1 MSVPLR
7 FWLQREGDFM
17 TRIIGVAILGI
28 TVALLAGCSHQ
39 KHEEGTKIS
48 ASEVPAAVMN
58 TAKTRLPG
66 AEVSSVEKENGKGG
80 VVYDL
85 EFKQGGRKYEMDI
98 KEDGT
103 LMEIEKQVMASDI
116 PAAVMTNVKAKYPN
130 ATVKEIMEVNKVSGK
145 QEAPIH
151 YEVTVMDGGKEREL
165 VVSLDGT
172 KVQSEA
178 EAEKEEKK

>member
-1 MSVPLR
+1 MNRIMSGFAVALV
-7 FWLQREGDFM
+7 GVM
-17 TRIIGVAILGI
+17 VMVAI
-28 TVALLAGCSHQ
+28 GCSHQ

-58 TAKTRLPG
+58 SVKGRLPG
-66 AEVSSVEKENGKGG
+66 AEITGVEKENENGG

-85 EFKQGGRKYEMDI
+85 ELKQGGRKYEMDV

-103 LMEIEKQVMASDI
+103 IMEIEKQVMNADV

-130 ATVKEIMEVNKVSGK
+130 ATIKEIMEVNKVNGK
-145 QEAPIH
+145 QETPIH

-165 VVSLDGT
+165 VVSLDGS
-172 KVQSEA
+172 KVQTEE
-178 EAEKEEKK
+178 EAEKGEKK

>member
-1 MSVPLR
+1 MNRIMSGFAAALAG
-7 FWLQREGDFM
+7 LM
-17 TRIIGVAILGI
+17 AMVA
-28 TVALLAGCSHQ
+28 VGCSHQ

-58 TAKTRLPG
+58 SVKGRLPG
-66 AEVSSVEKENGKGG
+66 AEITGVEKENENGG

-85 EFKQGGRKYEMDI
+85 ELKQGGRKFEMDV

-103 LMEIEKQVMASDI
+103 IMEIEKQVMSSDV

-130 ATVKEIMEVNKVSGK
+130 ATIKEIMEVNKVSGK
-145 QEAPIH
+145 QETPIH

-165 VVSLDGT
+165 VVSLDGS
-172 KVQSEA
+172 KVQTEE
-178 EAEKEEKK
+178 EAEKGE

>member
-1 MSVPLR
+1 MN
-7 FWLQREGDFM
+7 
-17 TRIIGVAILGI
+17 RIMVAVGM
-28 TVALLAGCSHQ
+28 VALMLIVGACSHQ
-39 KHEEGTKIS
+39 KHEEGTKI
-48 ASEVPAAVMN
+48 APAEVPAAVMN
-58 TAKTRLPG
+58 TVKTRLPG

-85 EFKQGGRKYEMDI
+85 ELKQGGRKYEMDI

-130 ATVKEIMEVNKVSGK
+130 ATLKEIMEVNKVSGK
-145 QEAPIH
+145 QETPIH